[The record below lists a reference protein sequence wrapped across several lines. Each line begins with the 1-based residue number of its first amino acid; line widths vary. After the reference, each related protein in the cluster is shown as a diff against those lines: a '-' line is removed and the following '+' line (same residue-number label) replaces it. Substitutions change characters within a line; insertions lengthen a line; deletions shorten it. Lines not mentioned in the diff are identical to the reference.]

1 LKTRVLHLIGSF
13 HQGGSERQAV
23 ALTRRL
29 AEDSRYEIFVA
40 TLNKEGVLLDEISS
54 LPIAEF
60 PLRSFFR
67 PSFVRHVRDL
77 AKYLLKN
84 RIDIVQTHD
93 FYTNVSGMAAATLA
107 RTPVRIAAKRETAS
121 VRTKAQEMIES
132 IAFGRSDVIVANAE
146 AVRDYLVERRMGREK
161 IEVIHNGVDTNRLEE
176 VQNSGGLLRR
186 FGSSDEKAAKVV
198 TLVANLRHTVKNVPM
213 FLRAAERVAAEVP
226 NTHFV
231 IAGEGELETEL
242 KEAAREI
249 GLNGNVHFIGRCTDV
264 PQLLRESYACVLT
277 SNAEG
282 FSNSILEYMAA
293 GKPVVVTDV
302 GGASEAVTAD
312 VGFRVRS
319 DDDEAMA
326 NHLIDILND
335 EELAAQLGDAG
346 KKKVAESFSADIQ
359 FKKTVELYDRLMKR
373 KTL

>member
-1 LKTRVLHLIGSF
+1 M
-13 HQGGSERQAV
+13 

-29 AEDSRYEIFVA
+29 VKDSRYEIFVA
-40 TLNKEGVLLDEISS
+40 TLNKEGVLLNEIGS

-60 PLRSFFR
+60 PLSSFFR
-67 PSFVRHVRDL
+67 PSFVRHVREF
-77 AKYLLKN
+77 ANYLVEN

-93 FYTNVSGMAAATLA
+93 FYTNISGMAAATLA
-107 RTPVRIAAKRETAS
+107 KTAVRIAAKRETS
-121 VRTKAQEMIES
+121 SMRTKAQEMIES
-132 IAFGRSDVIVANAE
+132 IAFGRTDVIVANAE
-146 AVRDYLVERRMGREK
+146 AVRVYLVERGIAREK

-176 VQNSGGLLRR
+176 VQNSGGLLKR
-186 FGSSDEKAAKVV
+186 FDSSDEKATKFV

-226 NTHFV
+226 DAHFV

-242 KEAAREI
+242 KAAAREI
-249 GLNGNVHFIGRCTDV
+249 GLNGSVHFIGRCSDV

-277 SNAEG
+277 SDAEG
-282 FSNSILEYMAA
+282 FSNAILEYMAA

-312 VGFRVRS
+312 VGFRVRA

-346 KKKVAESFSADIQ
+346 KKKVAECFSTDIQ
-359 FKKTVELYDRLMKR
+359 FKKTVELYDRLVKR